1 MILEL
6 NKFEA
11 FPAHTDLVDT
21 EIREN
26 VDMVGINSI
35 DKTMLELEIQKSGDE
50 YYCRG
55 QLEAEVSLEC
65 ARCLE
70 PLKQKLTADTDFIA
84 SPYKHGEKAVIDDE
98 DRVYY
103 DAELR
108 ADLWEIVRQTV
119 ILAVSMKPLCKEDC
133 RGLCPQC
140 GTNLNEKKCKCKVRV
155 VDSRLEPLKKLLSA
169 NNRKG

>member
-11 FPAHTDLVDT
+11 FPARIDLVDT
-21 EIREN
+21 ECRGN
-26 VDMVGINSI
+26 VGMPGISSI
-35 DKTMLELEIQKSGDE
+35 DKTMLGLDIQKFGDE

-55 QLEAEVSLEC
+55 RLEAEVTLEC

-70 PLKQKLTADTDFIA
+70 PIKQKLADGTDFIA
-84 SPYKHGEKAVIDDE
+84 LPHESGPAVVKDDE

-103 DAELR
+103 DAELK

-119 ILAVSMKPLCKEDC
+119 ILAVSMKPLCQEDC

-140 GTNLNEKKCKCKVRV
+140 GTNLNEKRCKCEARV
-155 VDSRLEPLKKLLSA
+155 VDARLEPLKKLLSVY
-169 NNRKG
+169 NRKG